1 MAQNKINIAVLL
13 GDPSGIGP
21 ELVSKLLSEEITNKA
36 NLIVIGEKNILESG
50 NKISGKSHNLNFVED
65 FDNIDFAKR
74 NKFFLD
80 ISEGKN
86 YNYKLSECSKEA
98 GESVL
103 SSLDLALDLAKENKI
118 HAINFGPFNKTSLK
132 LGGNK
137 YSDELHLMA
146 EKLEVKNFF
155 CEFNVIDNFWT
166 ARVSSHIPIK
176 EVPEHVKK
184 EKIIK
189 PIKLINEAMKLN
201 GIKSPRVAV
210 QALNPHAEFGTEEK
224 EEIIPAIEEA
234 KKLGIN
240 ADGPLP
246 CDTSFIT
253 AYKDGNHDCI
263 VGMYHDALQ
272 SGLKAF
278 GFDRGVTVQG
288 GLPLPITT
296 PAHGTAFDI
305 AGKNVANLEPTLNSF
320 KIALT
325 MAENK
330 IDNDKNKR
338 N

>member
-1 MAQNKINIAVLL
+1 MAQNKINISVLL

-36 NLIVIGEKNILESG
+36 NVIIIGEKNILESG

-65 FDNIDFAKR
+65 FDNIDFAQGS
-74 NKFFLD
+74 KFFLD
-80 ISEGKN
+80 ISKGKN
-86 YNYKLSECSKEA
+86 NNYKLSECSKEA

-103 SSLDLALDLAKENKI
+103 ASLNLALDLAKENKI

-137 YSDELHLMA
+137 HSDELHLMA

-224 EEIIPAIEEA
+224 DEIIPAIEEA
-234 KKLGIN
+234 KKKLGIN

-253 AYKDGNHDCI
+253 AYKNGNYDCI

-288 GLPLPITT
+288 GLPVPITT

-305 AGKNVANLEPTLNSF
+305 AGK
-320 KIALT
+320 K
-325 MAENK
+325 
-330 IDNDKNKR
+330 
-338 N
+338 

>member
-1 MAQNKINIAVLL
+1 MPQNKINIALLL

-21 ELVSKLLSEEITNKA
+21 ELISKLLNKEITNNA
-36 NLIVIGEKNILESG
+36 NIVVIGEKNILEGG
-50 NKISGKSHNLNFVED
+50 NKISGNSQNLKYVDNFDQINFEEG
-65 FDNIDFAKR
+65 

-80 ISEGKN
+80 ISNGKN
-86 YNYKLSECSKEA
+86 HSYKLSECSKES

-103 SSLDLALDLAKENKI
+103 SALNLALELAKENKI

-146 EKLEVKNFF
+146 EKLNVKNFF

-166 ARVSSHIPIK
+166 ARVTSHIPIK
-176 EVPEHVKK
+176 EVPDHVKK
-184 EKIIK
+184 EKIMK

-201 GIKSPRVAV
+201 GIKVPRVAV

-224 EEIIPAIEEA
+224 DEIIPAIEEA

-253 AYKDGNHDCI
+253 AYKNKNHDCI

-288 GLPLPITT
+288 GLPVPITT

-305 AGKNVANLEPTLNSF
+305 AGKNQANLEPTLNSF

-330 IDNDKNKR
+330 NKQ
-338 N
+338 

>member
-21 ELVSKLLSEEITNKA
+21 ELVSKLLSEEITDKA
-36 NLIVIGEKNILESG
+36 NVIIIGEKNILESG
-50 NKISGKSHNLNFVED
+50 NKISGKSHNLNYVDD
-65 FDNIDFAKR
+65 FNNIDFAKGS
-74 NKFFLD
+74 KFFLD
-80 ISEGKN
+80 ISKGKN
-86 YNYKLSECSKEA
+86 HNYKLSECSKEA

-103 SSLDLALDLAKENKI
+103 ASLNLALDLAKENKI

-201 GIKSPRVAV
+201 GIKNPRVAV

-224 EEIIPAIEEA
+224 DEIIPAIEEA
-234 KKLGIN
+234 IKLGIN

-253 AYKDGNHDCI
+253 AYKNGNHDCI

-288 GLPLPITT
+288 GLPVPITT

-305 AGKNVANLEPTLNSF
+305 AGKNKANLGPTLNSF
-320 KIALT
+320 KIELT
-325 MAENK
+325 MVENK
-330 IDNDKNKR
+330 NN
-338 N
+338 

>member
-36 NLIVIGEKNILESG
+36 NVIIIGEKNILESG
-50 NKISGKSHNLNFVED
+50 NKISGITHNLNFVEN
-65 FDNIDFAKR
+65 FDSIDFAKD

-80 ISEGKN
+80 ISKGKN

-103 SSLDLALDLAKENKI
+103 ASLNLALDLAKENKI

-201 GIKSPRVAV
+201 GIKNPRVAV

-224 EEIIPAIEEA
+224 DEIIPAIEEA
-234 KKLGIN
+234 IKLGIN

-253 AYKDGNHDCI
+253 AYKNGNHDCI

-288 GLPLPITT
+288 GLPIPITT

-305 AGKNVANLEPTLNSF
+305 AGKNKANLEPTLNSF

-330 IDNDKNKR
+330 NN
-338 N
+338 